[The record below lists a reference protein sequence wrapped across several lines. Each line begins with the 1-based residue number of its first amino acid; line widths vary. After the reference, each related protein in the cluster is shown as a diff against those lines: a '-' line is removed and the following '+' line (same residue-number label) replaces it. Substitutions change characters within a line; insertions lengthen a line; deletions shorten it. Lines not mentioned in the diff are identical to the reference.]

1 MTALLCDC
9 LWLNVS
15 NDLTQRGGGC
25 QMYKICIQVYKR
37 CWRVKKRSEERH
49 SAQMAN
55 CCVGMLLFLGRG
67 FDNPP
72 SPLFKAYWHFKRWQ
86 RVVFCSTAA
95 QPPDLVITFQRT
107 SFPLKHMARIF
118 RFIHTYSR
126 FREAL
131 FLGIKNP
138 CGWKAE
144 RERKGFAFIQPASGF
159 HVVWQRCSHRTW
171 SDF

>member
-9 LWLNVS
+9 LWHLKCCKWPHSKGWRVPDVQN
-15 NDLTQRGGGC
+15 
-25 QMYKICIQVYKR
+25 MYIQLYKR
-37 CWRVKKRSEERH
+37 CWKVKKRSEERH

-55 CCVGMLLFLGRG
+55 CCVGMCLFLGRG
-67 FDNPP
+67 FDNPT
-72 SPLFKAYWHFKRWQ
+72 SPLFKAYWPFKRWQ

-107 SFPLKHMARIF
+107 SFPLKHKARIF

-131 FLGIKNP
+131 FLCIKNP

-144 RERKGFAFIQPASGF
+144 SGRKGFAFIY
-159 HVVWQRCSHRTW
+159 
-171 SDF
+171 